1 MHRSVSLELAAKDLS
16 RYACSL
22 IICFA
27 FALILGAGFANS
39 SAHADDDTATS
50 QTLVI
55 NEPTD
60 GKWVK
65 TSEGWKYQTSNS
77 AITGFAKIDGKTYF
91 LDQDTAIMKTGWMK
105 QQDTWYYFN
114 RSGAMVTGWVK
125 LGGKWYYLDPADGK
139 MLTGKHAIG
148 NATYFLTSSGAMKTG
163 WNKEDD
169 VWYYYRGSGAMAK
182 GWLKT
187 GGKWYYLD
195 PANGKMLTGK
205 HEINN
210 ATYFLT
216 SSGAM
221 ATGWSKEEGTWYHY
235 KSSGAMTT
243 GWLKTGGKWYYLD
256 PIQNGKMLTG
266 KYKVSGAWYISDNS
280 GAMYANRWAKQ
291 PEGWYYATKSGAL
304 QSGWLKTG
312 GKWYW
317 LQPDRDCLMLENS
330 QKSIN
335 GALYSFTSSGAMR
348 SNCQIKLDNGNCGY
362 AASSGAITTI
372 GTFSGTKVIL
382 KNAKGEILIGW
393 QKLAGK
399 WFYGDEGGVMHTGWL
414 KDKGKWYWL
423 GSDGAMATN
432 AWVDGGKYYVGANG
446 VWVQANII
454 QNIHGQFSHGTKTA
468 RYQKYIVLHDT
479 EGGGTPENVISG
491 WASNGKRI
499 AAHFV
504 IGKDG
509 RIVQCV
515 PLDQIAH
522 HAGWGTAGH
531 NAKFGVTDESRDDK
545 RGTVGNSWSND
556 YGMNSYSIG
565 IELVHNG
572 STGEAYPEAQLK
584 ALDQLI
590 AYIDSYYG
598 FESTIIDHKM
608 WRIGNS
614 DTSKEFARYLAN
626 YRDHRTHN

>member
-1 MHRSVSLELAAKDLS
+1 MHRSTHLEASLKTTR
-16 RYACSL
+16 RYILSL
-22 IICFA
+22 ILCLTLLLA
-27 FALILGAGFANS
+27 FCAGFAHTG
-39 SAHADDDTATS
+39 AYADNDSVAQEPAITEPGEGSWQKTA
-50 QTLVI
+50 
-55 NEPTD
+55 
-60 GKWVK
+60 K
-65 TSEGWKYQTSNS
+65 GWQYLTSNGAVS
-77 AITGFAKIDGKTYF
+77 GFAKIDGKTYF
-91 LDQDTAIMKTGWMK
+91 LDPDTAIMATGWVK

-114 RSGAMVTGWVK
+114 RSGAMVTGWAKVK
-125 LGGKWYYLDPADGK
+125 SKWYYLDPANGK
-139 MLTGKHAIG
+139 MLTGKHTIG

-169 VWYYYRGSGAMAK
+169 IWYYYKGSGAMMT
-182 GWLKT
+182 GWLKS

-195 PANGKMLTGK
+195 PADGKMLTGK
-205 HEINN
+205 HTIGNT
-210 ATYFLT
+210 TYFLT

-221 ATGWSKEEGTWYHY
+221 KTGWNKEDGTWYHY

-243 GWLKTGGKWYYLD
+243 GWLKSSGKWYYLD
-256 PIQNGKMLTG
+256 PADGKMLTG
-266 KYKVSGAWYISDNS
+266 KYQVKDAWYVSNDS
-280 GAMYANRWAKQ
+280 GAMYANKWTQQ

-304 QSGWLKTG
+304 QSGWLKSG
-312 GKWYW
+312 GKWYY
-317 LQPDRDCLMLENS
+317 LQPDQDCLMFADG
-330 QKSIN
+330 KKTID
-335 GALYSFTSSGAMR
+335 GALYSFTSSGAMQA
-348 SNCQIKLDNGNCGY
+348 NCQVRLDNGDCGY

-372 GTFSGTKVIL
+372 GTFSGDKVIL
-382 KNAKGEILIGW
+382 KNANGEILTGW

-399 WFYGDEGGVMHTGWL
+399 WFYGDEGGVAHTGWL
-414 KDKGKWYWL
+414 KDNGKWYWL
-423 GSDGAMATN
+423 GSDGAMVTN

-454 QNIHGQFSHGTKTA
+454 QDIRSQFSHGTKTA
-468 RYQKYIVLHDT
+468 KYQKYIVIHDT

-491 WASNGKRI
+491 WASNGKLV

-556 YGMNSYSIG
+556 YGMNSYSVG

-598 FESTIIDHKM
+598 FKSTIIDHKM